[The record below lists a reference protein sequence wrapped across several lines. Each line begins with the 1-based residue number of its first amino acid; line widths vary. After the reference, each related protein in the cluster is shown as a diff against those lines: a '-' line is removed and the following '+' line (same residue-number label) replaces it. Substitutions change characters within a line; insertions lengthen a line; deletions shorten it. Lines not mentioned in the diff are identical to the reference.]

1 MNADKTLRD
10 GGNISLNTAQRDNID
25 ARRQKVAYKFKQYM
39 NNISL
44 SRKLTLL
51 YVCCVLLPL
60 VVTDSVVLYIVVNNQ
75 HTKQQHAMENT
86 ASAIQYS
93 LTNSIEYAAATA
105 KQIYMNEYIE
115 RYLNREYEGPLEY
128 VEAYQDFIKTT
139 LFKGGAGMDNSI
151 ITMYADNPTIVNGGE
166 FSRLSAIENTDWY
179 RTFEESG
186 RDTMLYFYYDN
197 EKSPVVE
204 AKRKVL
210 FLKRL
215 DFFGGH
221 RYEKFLKIELDYSNM
236 VRGLVKLGYEFPVY
250 VCQGDRVLLANDGHS
265 SVNQNFDLFTM
276 EHKAGVSKEMSLYG
290 SELQIYILEP
300 ETDVVRELWDN
311 MPFIALLILTNAIL
325 PWRLMKELNRSLT
338 VRIEQLSQVFDKVED
353 EELSRIDEI
362 SGSDEIGRLMQNYNR
377 MAERTNDLIQTVYK
391 DRIKQQ
397 EMDIARQSAEL
408 LALHSQIN
416 PHFLFNALETIRMHC
431 VLRSEPEIARMVEML
446 AVMERQN
453 VEWSTDTVEVG
464 REMEFVEAYLGL
476 QKYRFGDRLSY
487 DIDVEK
493 KCLNIEIPK
502 LSVVTFVENACIH
515 GIENKTTQGW
525 IFVRIYIEKEELC
538 IEVEDT
544 GNGMEESEHQ
554 RLLDLMR
561 GASIDRLKEKGRVGI
576 LNACLR
582 LKMVTDNQVKF
593 ALESEKGVGTMIQI
607 RMPYDQ
613 K

>member
-1 MNADKTLRD
+1 M
-10 GGNISLNTAQRDNID
+10 NTAQRDNRGH
-25 ARRQKVAYKFKQYM
+25 RRQKMIHKFYQHM
-39 NNISL
+39 NNIAL
-44 SRKLTLL
+44 SRKLTIL

-75 HTKQQHAMENT
+75 HTKQQHAMENE

-93 LTNSIEYAAATA
+93 LTDSIDYAAATA

-115 RYLNREYEGPLEY
+115 RYLNCEYAGPLAY
-128 VEAYQDFIKTT
+128 VEAYQDFVKTT

-166 FSRLSAIENTDWY
+166 FSQLSAIENADWY

-197 EKSPVVE
+197 EKSPAVE

-210 FLKRL
+210 FLKKL
-215 DFFGGH
+215 DFFSGN
-221 RYEKFLKIELDYSNM
+221 RCEKFLKIELDYSNM

-265 SVNQNFDLFTM
+265 SVNQNFDQFTM
-276 EHKAGVSKEMSLYG
+276 KHKVGVSKEMSLYG
-290 SELQIYILEP
+290 SELQIYILKP
-300 ETDVVRELWDN
+300 ETDVIKDLWDN
-311 MPFIALLILTNAIL
+311 MPLIALLILTNAIL

-431 VLRSEPEIARMVEML
+431 VLRNEPEIAKMVEKL
-446 AVMERQN
+446 AIMERQN
-453 VEWSTDTVEVG
+453 VDWATDTVEIG
-464 REMEFVEAYLGL
+464 REMEFVEAYIGL

-487 DIDVEK
+487 DLDVEK
-493 KCLNIEIPK
+493 ECLNIDIPK
-502 LSVVTFVENACIH
+502 LTVVTFVENACIH

-525 IFVRIYIEKEELC
+525 IFVRIYIEKEDLC

-544 GNGMEESEHQ
+544 GNGMEENEQQ

-561 GASIDRLKEKGRVGI
+561 DASIDRLKEKGRVGVV
-576 LNACLR
+576 NACLR

-593 ALESEKGVGTMIQI
+593 ALESEKGVGTMVQI
-607 RMPYDQ
+607 RIPYDW

>member
-1 MNADKTLRD
+1 MNT
-10 GGNISLNTAQRDNID
+10 GQRDSR
-25 ARRQKVAYKFKQYM
+25 AGRRQKMTYKFRQYM

-44 SRKLTLL
+44 SRKLTML

-60 VVTDSVVLYIVVNNQ
+60 VVTDSVVLYIVVNSQ
-75 HTKQQHAMENT
+75 HAKQQHAMENE

-115 RYLNREYEGPLEY
+115 RYLNREYEGPLAY
-128 VEAYQDFIKTT
+128 VEAYQDFAKTT

-151 ITMYADNPTIVNGGE
+151 ITMYADNPTIVNGSE
-166 FSRLSAIENTDWY
+166 FSRLSAIENADWY
-179 RTFEESG
+179 RTFEDSG

-197 EKSPVVE
+197 ENSPVVE

-210 FLKRL
+210 FLKQL
-215 DFFGGH
+215 DFFSGD
-221 RYEKFLKIELDYSNM
+221 RCEKFLKIELDYGNM
-236 VRGLVKLGYEFPVY
+236 VRELVKLGYEFPAY
-250 VCQGDRVLLANDGHS
+250 VCQGERILLANDGHS
-265 SVNQNFDLFTM
+265 SVNQNFDQSAVM
-276 EHKAGVSKEMSLYG
+276 HKAGVSREMSLYG
-290 SELQIYILEP
+290 SEMQIYILEP
-300 ETDVVRELWDN
+300 DTDVVKALRDN
-311 MPFIALLILTNAIL
+311 MPLIALLVLTNAIL
-325 PWRLMKELNRSLT
+325 PWRLMKALNRSLT
-338 VRIEQLSQVFDKVED
+338 VRIDQLNQVFDKVED
-353 EELSRIDEI
+353 EELGRIDEI
-362 SGSDEIGRLMQNYNR
+362 RGSDEIGRLMQNYNR
-377 MAERTNDLIQTVYK
+377 MAERVNDLIQTVYK

-408 LALHSQIN
+408 LALHSQID

-431 VLRSEPEIARMVEML
+431 VLRNEPEIAKMVEKL

-453 VEWSTDTVEVG
+453 VEWATDTVEIG

-487 DIDVEK
+487 DLDVEK
-493 KCLNIEIPK
+493 ECLNIEIPK

-525 IFVRIYIEKEELC
+525 VFVRIHIEKDDLC

-544 GNGMEESEHQ
+544 GNGMEENECQ
-554 RLLDLMR
+554 RLLSLMR
-561 GASIDRLKEKGRVGI
+561 DASIDRLKEKGRVGI
-576 LNACLR
+576 INASLR

-593 ALESEKGVGTMIQI
+593 ALESEKGVGTMVQI
-607 RMPYDQ
+607 RIPYGRE
-613 K
+613 

>member
-1 MNADKTLRD
+1 M
-10 GGNISLNTAQRDNID
+10 NTAQKDNMSD
-25 ARRQKVAYKFKQYM
+25 RRQKMRYKFHQYM
-39 NNISL
+39 DNIAL
-44 SRKLTLL
+44 GRKLTIL

-75 HTKQQHAMENT
+75 HTKQQHAMENE

-93 LTNSIEYAAATA
+93 LMNSIEYAAATA

-115 RYLNREYEGPLEY
+115 RYLNCEYAGPLAY
-128 VEAYQDFIKTT
+128 VEAYQDFVKTT

-166 FSRLSAIENTDWY
+166 FSQLSAIENADWY
-179 RTFEESG
+179 RTFKESG

-197 EKSPVVE
+197 ENSPVVE

-210 FLKRL
+210 FLKQL
-215 DFFGGH
+215 DFFSGN
-221 RYEKFLKIELDYSNM
+221 RCEKFLKIELDYSNM

-265 SVNQNFDLFTM
+265 SVNQNFGQFTM
-276 EHKAGVSKEMSLYG
+276 EHKVGVCKEMSLYS
-290 SELQIYILEP
+290 SEMQIYILKP
-300 ETDVVRELWDN
+300 ETDVVKELWNN
-311 MPFIALLILTNAIL
+311 MPSIALLILTNAIL
-325 PWRLMKELNRSLT
+325 PWRFMKELNRSLT

-353 EELSRIDEI
+353 EKLSQIDEI
-362 SGSDEIGRLMQNYNR
+362 SGSDEIGRLMQNYNK

-431 VLRSEPEIARMVEML
+431 ILRSEHEIAKMVEKL
-446 AVMERQN
+446 AIMERQN
-453 VEWSTDTVEVG
+453 VEWATDTVEIG
-464 REMEFVEAYLGL
+464 REMEFVEAYLVL

-487 DIDVEK
+487 DLDVDK

-525 IFVRIYIEKEELC
+525 IFVRIYIEKEDLF

-544 GNGMEESEHQ
+544 GRALSETQ
-554 RLLDLMR
+554 
-561 GASIDRLKEKGRVGI
+561 
-576 LNACLR
+576 
-582 LKMVTDNQVKF
+582 
-593 ALESEKGVGTMIQI
+593 
-607 RMPYDQ
+607 
-613 K
+613 

>member
-1 MNADKTLRD
+1 
-10 GGNISLNTAQRDNID
+10 
-25 ARRQKVAYKFKQYM
+25 M
-39 NNISL
+39 NNIAL
-44 SRKLTLL
+44 SRKLTIL

-75 HTKQQHAMENT
+75 HTKQQQAMENE

-93 LTNSIEYAAATA
+93 LTDSIEFAAATA

-115 RYLNREYEGPLEY
+115 RYLNYKYEGSLEY
-128 VEAYQDFIKTT
+128 VEAYQDFMKTT
-139 LFKGGAGMDNSI
+139 LFKGRAGMDNSI

-166 FSRLSAIENTDWY
+166 FSQLSAIENTDWY

-186 RDTMLYFYYDN
+186 RGTMLYFYYDD
-197 EKSPVVE
+197 EKSPAVE

-210 FLKRL
+210 FLKKL
-215 DFFGGH
+215 DFFSGN
-221 RYEKFLKIELDYSNM
+221 RCEKFLKIELDYSNM

-265 SVNQNFDLFTM
+265 SVNQNFNQFTM
-276 EHKAGVSKEMSLYG
+276 KQKAGVSREMSLYG
-290 SELQIYILEP
+290 SELQIYILKP
-300 ETDVVRELWDN
+300 ETDVVKELWDN
-311 MPFIALLILTNAIL
+311 MPLIALLILTNAIL

-338 VRIEQLSQVFDKVED
+338 VRIEQLSQVFDKVGD
-353 EELSRIDEI
+353 EELRRIEEI

-431 VLRSEPEIARMVEML
+431 VLRNEPEIAKMVEML
-446 AVMERQN
+446 AIMERQN
-453 VEWSTDTVEVG
+453 VDWAADTVEIG

-476 QKYRFGDRLSY
+476 QKYRFGDRMSY
-487 DIDVEK
+487 ELDVEEA
-493 KCLNIEIPK
+493 CLNIEIPK
-502 LSVVTFVENACIH
+502 LTVVTFVENACIH
-515 GIENKTTQGW
+515 GIESKTAKGW
-525 IFVRIYIEKEELC
+525 IFVRIYIEKEDLC

-544 GNGMEESEHQ
+544 GSGMDESEHQ
-554 RLLDLMR
+554 RLLDAMR
-561 GASIDRLKEKGRVGI
+561 NASIDRLKKKGRVGVV
-576 LNACLR
+576 NACLR

-593 ALESEKGVGTMIQI
+593 ALESEKGVGTMVQI
-607 RMPYDQ
+607 RIPYDR